1 MKVRVEDPSSC
12 IAGFVF
18 VAFGLLGLCFSLD
31 YPMGSAT
38 QMGPGYYPFC
48 LSLILTSLGVL
59 AVVRGLAIRN
69 EDPFAPWRIVP
80 LILVLGGVVL
90 FGLFVEHF
98 GLVPAII
105 ALLVSACLTQ
115 LRERPIETV
124 VLAAILT
131 AIAVGLF
138 IYGLGMPFT
147 AFRLMA

>member
-1 MKVRVEDPSSC
+1 M
-12 IAGFVF
+12 
-18 VAFGLLGLCFSLD
+18 
-31 YPMGSAT
+31 
-38 QMGPGYYPFC
+38 
-48 LSLILTSLGVL
+48 
-59 AVVRGLAIRN
+59 AIRN

-90 FGLFVEHF
+90 FGLFVERF

-115 LRERPIETV
+115 LRERPVETV

-147 AFRLMA
+147 AFR